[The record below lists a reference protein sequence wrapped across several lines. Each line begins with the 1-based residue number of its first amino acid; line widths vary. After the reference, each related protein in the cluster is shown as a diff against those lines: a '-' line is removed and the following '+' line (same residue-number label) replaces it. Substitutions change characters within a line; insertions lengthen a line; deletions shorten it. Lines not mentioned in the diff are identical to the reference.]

1 MSQDIDGDVF
11 KRKYQWQI
19 AIDGNFHADH
29 VKMRRPEDDVGLTNG
44 EGYMVEDSRYQKH
57 LAISKKSK
65 QVVIRS
71 ITYFT
76 FLLCLIH

>member
-11 KRKYQWQI
+11 RRKYLCQI
-19 AIDGNFHADH
+19 EIDGNFHADH

-44 EGYMVEDSRYQKH
+44 ERYMVEDSRYQKH
-57 LAISKKSK
+57 LAISKEPK

-76 FLLCLIH
+76 FLLCLIY